1 MSLLKVFS
9 LIGKYVL
16 CAHIH
21 STDKRQGQH
30 IYKLDLGSVNKLGYI
45 YNKEIYKLDFIIR
58 KNQ

>member
-1 MSLLKVFS
+1 MSLLKVLS

-21 STDKRQGQH
+21 STDSQH
-30 IYKLDLGSVNKLGYI
+30 VYKLDLGSVNKLGFI
-45 YNKEIYKLDFIIR
+45 NNKEIYKLDFIIR